1 MSKNNMKTETTQL
14 LNSALEILEHAVSAK
29 HAQASLELYK
39 QELEKLRDEN
49 ANLRQEVVNFKFI
62 CDTNEACINNQYEL
76 IKEISDERDH
86 WKSNHDNQ
94 VVLKQTLSQR
104 PDLKDRSAKMNE
116 LMDKLDIARRALLE
130 AIMDSSR
137 PNDATFKRWFDA
149 YQVSLFTRY

>member
-1 MSKNNMKTETTQL
+1 MNQNNMKTETTQL
-14 LNSALEILEHAVSAK
+14 LNSALEILENARLA
-29 HAQASLELYK
+29 EEYK
-39 QELEKLRDEN
+39 QEVEKLTTEN

-86 WKSNHDNQ
+86 WKANHDNQ
-94 VVLKQTLSQR
+94 VALKQTLSQR

>member
-1 MSKNNMKTETTQL
+1 MKTETTQL
-14 LNSALEILEHAVSAK
+14 LNSALEILENARLA
-29 HAQASLELYK
+29 EEYK
-39 QELEKLRDEN
+39 QEIEKYAAEN

-94 VVLKQTLSQR
+94 VALKQTLSQR
-104 PDLKDRSAKMNE
+104 PDLKDRSVKMNE

>member
-1 MSKNNMKTETTQL
+1 MNQNNMKTETTQL
-14 LNSALEILEHAVSAK
+14 LNSALEILENARLA
-29 HAQASLELYK
+29 EEYK
-39 QELEKLRDEN
+39 QEVEKLTTEN

-86 WKSNHDNQ
+86 WKANHDNQ
-94 VVLKQTLSQR
+94 VALKQTLSQR
-104 PDLKDRSAKMNE
+104 PDLKDRSVKMNE